1 MWSET
6 YKAMRGLPRP
16 LWMLFAGTFINRFGG
31 FVVPFLTLH
40 LKDEGYTIADA
51 GFAASAYGMGHLV
64 ASLLGGHL
72 TDYFGRRNTIIV
84 SMFSSAVLVL
94 LLSQA
99 RTLPTIVTL
108 VGLFGLAG
116 ELYRPAASALIA
128 DLTTP
133 EQRIY
138 AFAGY
143 RMAINAGFMLGPAIG
158 GMLSQAHPMWLFA
171 GDAVSSILYGI
182 VAWAALP
189 NIVSKHEPPAP
200 WSEALAHLRANRRFL
215 LFILAVAPVTFIFFQ
230 MNSTFPLHAESH
242 GVTRKEIGMLLGL
255 NGLLVITLEVP
266 LTTWARRA
274 SLPFVLGVGYLLI
287 GFGYAS
293 NALLGTAVLMSL
305 GVFIFTFGEMITA
318 PLQSTYIANL
328 APQRLRGRYMGVYSL
343 VWSLGLMTAPWLG
356 TMAFQKDPN
365 LLWGICAGLGVVA
378 AVMVVLATRGP
389 EPSSKAD

>member
-99 RTLPTIVTL
+99 RSLPTIVTL

-143 RMAINAGFMLGPAIG
+143 RMAINAGFMIGPAIG
-158 GMLSQAHPMWLFA
+158 GMLSQAHPMWLFV
-171 GDAVSSILYGI
+171 GDAVSSMLYGI
-182 VAWAALP
+182 LAWATLP
-189 NIVSKHEPPAP
+189 NIVSKHEAPAP

-274 SLPFVLGVGYLLI
+274 SLPFVLGIGYLLI
-287 GFGYAS
+287 GFGYAA
-293 NALLGTAVLMSL
+293 NAFLGTALLMTLSVL
-305 GVFIFTFGEMITA
+305 IFTFGEMITA
-318 PLQSTYIANL
+318 PLQSTYIASL
-328 APQRLRGRYMGVYSL
+328 APLRLRGRYMGIYSL

-356 TMAFQKDPN
+356 TMAFQRDPN
-365 LLWGICAGLGVVA
+365 LLWAVCAGLGVIA
-378 AVMVVLATRGP
+378 AVMVVVATRGAEQVP
-389 EPSSKAD
+389 KPD

>member
-1 MWSET
+1 
-6 YKAMRGLPRP
+6 MRGLPRP

-40 LKDEGYTIADA
+40 LKDEGYTIAAA

-94 LLSQA
+94 VLSQA
-99 RTLPTIVTL
+99 RELWAIVTL

-128 DLTTP
+128 DLTDP
-133 EQRIY
+133 DQRIF

-143 RMAINAGFMLGPAIG
+143 RIAINAGFMLGPAVAG
-158 GMLSQAHPMWLFA
+158 LLSQAHPMWLFI
-171 GDAVSSILYGI
+171 GDGVSSLLYGI
-182 VAWAALP
+182 IAWTTLP
-189 NIVSKHEPPAP
+189 NIISKTEAPAP
-200 WSEALAHLRANRRFL
+200 WSEALAHLKSNRRFL

-242 GVTRKEIGMLLGL
+242 GLTRSEIGMLLGL
-255 NGLLVITLEVP
+255 NGLLVIVMEVP
-266 LTTWARRA
+266 LTTWARRL
-274 SLPFVLGVGYLLI
+274 SLPVVLGTGYLLI
-287 GFGYAS
+287 GLGYAA
-293 NALLGTAVLMSL
+293 NAFLGTALLMTL

-318 PLQSTYIANL
+318 PLQSTYIAGL
-328 APQRLRGRYMGVYSL
+328 APQALRGRYMGIYSL

-356 TMAFQKDPN
+356 TKAFQKDPN
-365 LLWGICAGLGVVA
+365 ILWFACGALGVLA
-378 AVMVVLATRGP
+378 SIMVVIATRGP
-389 EPSSKAD
+389 SPKQ